1 MKGLKLK
8 LLQLVTVSLL
18 FGPYFQS
25 VYHMTT
31 LDVAAES
38 TETKEDEVFLDEDYA
53 KIEGKYIEK
62 EETLEWHLAFEK
74 KESAN
79 EGRIRLAIDAAA
91 AGIGTVKNVR
101 GTGLSSY
108 DEDGEDLKVETIDGQ
123 EWYVG
128 KVYSKEAETGT
139 LIFETEKIPD
149 VNEGELPLQ
158 VVVDE
163 RIDNQE
169 LQENETDTEDSA
181 EIQRSEEN
189 EMEKLDEPI
198 VPSGQALQRIQRQ
211 LFNGILER
219 LGPTA
224 TQDPY
229 EYIYPSGEVENEQHR
244 YPKFTTNDY
253 TKVLGNWTQSNERY
267 QGDKG
272 SPYDGENL
280 IDDSDYTNGGANW
293 RNYDYA
299 TNNGSTAGE
308 EDRNVPAQTV

>member
-79 EGRIRLAIDAAA
+79 ECRIRLAIDAAA

-149 VNEGELPLQ
+149 VNEG
-158 VVVDE
+158 
-163 RIDNQE
+163 
-169 LQENETDTEDSA
+169 
-181 EIQRSEEN
+181 
-189 EMEKLDEPI
+189 
-198 VPSGQALQRIQRQ
+198 
-211 LFNGILER
+211 
-219 LGPTA
+219 
-224 TQDPY
+224 
-229 EYIYPSGEVENEQHR
+229 
-244 YPKFTTNDY
+244 
-253 TKVLGNWTQSNERY
+253 
-267 QGDKG
+267 
-272 SPYDGENL
+272 
-280 IDDSDYTNGGANW
+280 
-293 RNYDYA
+293 
-299 TNNGSTAGE
+299 
-308 EDRNVPAQTV
+308 

>member
-229 EYIYPSGEVENEQHR
+229 EYIYPSGEVENE
-244 YPKFTTNDY
+244 
-253 TKVLGNWTQSNERY
+253 
-267 QGDKG
+267 
-272 SPYDGENL
+272 
-280 IDDSDYTNGGANW
+280 
-293 RNYDYA
+293 
-299 TNNGSTAGE
+299 
-308 EDRNVPAQTV
+308 

>member
-18 FGPYFQS
+18 FGPYFQL

-149 VNEGELPLQ
+149 VNEG
-158 VVVDE
+158 
-163 RIDNQE
+163 
-169 LQENETDTEDSA
+169 
-181 EIQRSEEN
+181 
-189 EMEKLDEPI
+189 
-198 VPSGQALQRIQRQ
+198 
-211 LFNGILER
+211 
-219 LGPTA
+219 
-224 TQDPY
+224 
-229 EYIYPSGEVENEQHR
+229 
-244 YPKFTTNDY
+244 
-253 TKVLGNWTQSNERY
+253 
-267 QGDKG
+267 
-272 SPYDGENL
+272 
-280 IDDSDYTNGGANW
+280 
-293 RNYDYA
+293 
-299 TNNGSTAGE
+299 
-308 EDRNVPAQTV
+308 